1 LISFVCNDT
10 VREPVAQGH
19 LLHLQ
24 QNAIREGFAVV
35 KDRAAESRPTL
46 DRVAAAAG
54 VSRMTVSNAYNR
66 PDQLSATTRE
76 HVLRVAATLG
86 YAGPDPAGRSL
97 RRRQTGT
104 IGVLLTEQLPYAFSD
119 PGLVSFLQGVATG
132 LRDAGQ
138 AMLLLPAEGNQ
149 QYALVRNA
157 LVDGFIV
164 ASFAP
169 RDQAVVDVLQ
179 RRLPLVTWGN
189 LRLPGVARIGVD
201 NAKAAQ
207 LAAKHL
213 VGLRHRRFG
222 VITFGA
228 GKIPEETM
236 PDADT
241 AAAFDV
247 PGTHLVMRQRVIGF
261 RRALADGGIADD
273 AVRVIDASA
282 NTRRAGEQAL
292 TELLKGAQ
300 PPTAVFG
307 VTDVLALGA
316 LAGAANAG
324 VNVPADISVVGFDDI
339 DDAARSTP
347 SLTTVAQ
354 GLLDQ
359 GRWAARLVLD
369 AVAGGDTAAPPVRA
383 DLVVRAS
390 TSAN

>member
-1 LISFVCNDT
+1 M
-10 VREPVAQGH
+10 
-19 LLHLQ
+19 
-24 QNAIREGFAVV
+24 V
-35 KDRAAESRPTL
+35 KDHAAPNRPTL

-76 HVLRVAATLG
+76 HVLHVAASLG

-97 RRRQTGT
+97 RRRQAGT

-119 PGLVSFLQGVATG
+119 PGLVSFLQGVATE

-149 QYALVRNA
+149 QYSLVRNA

-179 RRLPLVTWGN
+179 RRIPLVTWGN
-189 LRLPGVARIGVD
+189 LRLPGVPRIGID

-207 LAAKHL
+207 LAGKHL
-213 VGLRHRRFG
+213 IGLHHRRFG

-228 GKIPEETM
+228 GKMAEDATA
-236 PDADT
+236 DADT
-241 AAAFDV
+241 SVAFDV
-247 PGTHLVMRQRVIGF
+247 PGTHLVMRERVNGF
-261 RRALADGGIADD
+261 RHALAEAGVTDD
-273 AVRVIDASA
+273 AVTVIDAKA
-282 NTRRAGEQAL
+282 NNRKTGAQAMA
-292 TELLKGAQ
+292 ELLGRPH
-300 PPTAVFG
+300 PPTAVFA

-316 LAGAANAG
+316 LAAAAVAG
-324 VNVPADISVVGFDDI
+324 VEVPRDVSVVGFDDI

-347 SLTTVAQ
+347 PLTTVAQ

-359 GRWAARLVLD
+359 GRSAARLVLD
-369 AVAGGDTAAPPVRA
+369 AVVGGETRAPQVKA
-383 DLVVRAS
+383 DLVIRGS
-390 TSAN
+390 THVNSR

>member
-1 LISFVCNDT
+1 
-10 VREPVAQGH
+10 
-19 LLHLQ
+19 
-24 QNAIREGFAVV
+24 VV
-35 KDRAAESRPTL
+35 ENRPTL

-66 PDQLSATTRE
+66 PDQMSATTRQ
-76 HVLRVAATLG
+76 HVLRVAASLG
-86 YAGPDPAGRSL
+86 YSGPDPAGRSL
-97 RRRQTGT
+97 RRRRAGT

-119 PGLVSFLQGVATG
+119 PGLVSFLQGVATE

-149 QYALVRNA
+149 QYSLVRNA

-164 ASFAP
+164 ASLAP
-169 RDQAVVDVLQ
+169 RDQAVLDVVQ

-189 LRLPGVARIGVD
+189 LRLPGVPRVGVD
-201 NAKAAQ
+201 NTKAAQ
-207 LAAKHL
+207 LAGKHL
-213 VGLRHRRFG
+213 IGLHHRRFG

-228 GKIPEETM
+228 GMIPEEAKITEEEM

-247 PGTHLVMRQRVIGF
+247 PGTHLVMRQRVLGF
-261 RRALADGGIADD
+261 RRALADAGIAAD

-282 NTRRAGEQAL
+282 NSRKAGEQAMN
-292 TELLKGAQ
+292 ELLTGPH

-316 LAGAANAG
+316 LASAAKAG
-324 VNVPADISVVGFDDI
+324 IDVPGDVSVVGFDDI

-347 SLTTVAQ
+347 PLTTVAQ

-369 AVAGGDTAAPPVRA
+369 AVAGGDTPVPQIRA
-383 DLVVRAS
+383 DLVIRTS
-390 TSAN
+390 TSAI